1 MTCDLAHERLLAQ
14 PAGSRPDGDIAAHL
28 ADCPACAAMAMQLRK
43 VDALVAN
50 LPVVDSTPAK
60 AAFLASFTTG
70 TTIRPAA
77 KPVWLPILKNPTV
90 RTVLAL
96 AAVLLIAVGL
106 SSFVP
111 RSDPRQTDLA
121 KTKHQLLDRAV
132 VFAVDHARQPSAAKR
147 MQSSTAFAGD
157 LLAEVRG
164 VYQVATPDDLDTIR
178 ALSDLFAKTLREG
191 VVVPSSEPGSANPLE
206 RKADFDALMPA
217 LEGYAQAVRE
227 WSLTAP
233 EHVKPILAQIEHSTA
248 STVTALVAQGAMKSA
263 PRPSPAAL
271 GQDAGRELLALK
283 ANRAVIEVLTNRSL
297 KAGAAADAV
306 DRADEIR
313 AGAAAIETALTRAVA
328 EGDVERSADLGEHL
342 AVMLATGVKPALD
355 LAMAGATNPESP
367 SYERVMALKIRAK
380 VDATRARAALPG
392 TGRLADHP
400 RVKAAR
406 KSLDEAAN
414 RIL

>member
-1 MTCDLAHERLLAQ
+1 MNCDLAHERLLAQ
-14 PAGSRPDGDIAAHL
+14 PAGSRPDGDITAHL
-28 ADCPACAAMAMQLRK
+28 AECPACAARAKQVRA
-43 VDALVAN
+43 VDSLVAG

-60 AAFLASFTTG
+60 AAFLASLTSG
-70 TTIRPAA
+70 TTIRPTS

-96 AAVLLIAVGL
+96 AAVVLIAIGL
-106 SSFVP
+106 TSFLP
-111 RSDPRQTDLA
+111 RSDQNQTQLA
-121 KTKHQLLDRAV
+121 ATKHQLLDRAV
-132 VFAVDHARQPSAAKR
+132 AFAVDHSRQPNSAKR

-164 VYQVATPDDLDTIR
+164 VYQVATPGDLDAIR
-178 ALSDLFAKTLREG
+178 SLSDLFAKTLREG
-191 VVVPSSEPGSANPLE
+191 VAGPSSEPGGANPLE
-206 RKADFDALMPA
+206 RKADFDLLMPA
-217 LEGYAQAVRE
+217 LEGYAQAARE

-233 EHVKPILAQIEHSTA
+233 EHVKPILAQIQQSATTTSSALIALGA
-248 STVTALVAQGAMKSA
+248 SKSS
-263 PRPSPAAL
+263 PRPSPVAL

-297 KAGAAADAV
+297 KAGTAADAV

-313 AGAAAIETALTRAVA
+313 AGAAAIETALARAVA
-328 EGDVERSADLGEHL
+328 EGDADRSADLGEHL
-342 AVMLATGVKPALD
+342 AIMLVSAVKPAVD
-355 LAMAGATNPESP
+355 DATAGATNPESP
-367 SYERVMALKIRAK
+367 SYSRVMALKIRAK
-380 VDATRARAALPG
+380 EDATRARAALPD

-406 KSLDEAAN
+406 KSLDDAAG

>member
-1 MTCDLAHERLLAQ
+1 MTCELAHERLLAQ
-14 PAGSRPDGDIAAHL
+14 PAGSRPDDDIAAHI
-28 ADCPACAAMAMQLRK
+28 AECPACAALAKQVR
-43 VDALVAN
+43 AIESLVAKM
-50 LPVVDSTPAK
+50 PVVDSTPAK

-77 KPVWLPILKNPTV
+77 KPVWLPILKNPTA

-96 AAVLLIAVGL
+96 AAVVLIAIGL
-106 SSFVP
+106 SSFLP
-111 RSDPRQTDLA
+111 RGDQNPTQLVS
-121 KTKHQLLDRAV
+121 TKHQLLDRAV
-132 VFAVDHARQPSAAKR
+132 AFAVDHSRQPNSAKR

-164 VYQVATPDDLDTIR
+164 VYQVASPDDVDTIR
-178 ALSDLFAKTLREG
+178 SLSDLFTKTLREG
-191 VVVPSSEPGSANPLE
+191 VVASSSEPGGVNPLE

-217 LEGYAQAVRE
+217 LEGYAQASRE

-233 EHVKPILAQIEHSTA
+233 EHVKPVLAQIQQSATSTA
-248 STVTALVAQGAMKSA
+248 TALVAQGASKSA
-263 PRPSPAAL
+263 PRPSPVAL
-271 GQDAGRELLALK
+271 GQDAGQELLALK

-313 AGAAAIETALTRAVA
+313 AGAAAIETALARAVA
-328 EGDVERSADLGEHL
+328 EGDADRSADLGEHL
-342 AVMLATGVKPALD
+342 AIMLVSAVKPAVD
-355 LAMAGATNPESP
+355 EATAGATNPESP
-367 SYERVMALKIRAK
+367 SYSRVMALKVRAK
-380 VDATRARAALPG
+380 EDATRARAALPG
-392 TGRLADHP
+392 TGHLADHP